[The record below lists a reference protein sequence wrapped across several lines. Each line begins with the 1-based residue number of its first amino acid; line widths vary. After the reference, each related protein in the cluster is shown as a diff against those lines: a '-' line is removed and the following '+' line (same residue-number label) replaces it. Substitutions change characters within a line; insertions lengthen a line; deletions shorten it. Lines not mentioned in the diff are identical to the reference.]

1 MGFQLEENKIYN
13 AQDLIDRLN
22 DKTYR
27 TRERE
32 KDFQG
37 VYKIESLCSGKVY
50 IGSAA
55 GVSTG
60 IKRRWYEHLFDLRK
74 NKHHSFHLQNAWNLY
89 WASSFEF
96 SVVEKIDLD
105 CDDIEKSKQEIRKRE
120 QYYFEVYDV
129 FKNGYNTS
137 KEALGGGWG
146 LTEQMIKD
154 GRSKQLSWEQYLY
167 VKDKLINTSMP
178 LSEISKNCG
187 CSKSVVKQIYEKK
200 ILQEFF
206 KDIDFPKRRIK
217 GLAKLSE
224 VEKEEISQKYLK
236 NIPIKDIAKEYGVSS
251 YVVNTLLEE
260 RKIKNNGSFTF
271 DSGKVGRPLFVYQY
285 TLDGKYIRS
294 FNSVTEAAKSCGR
307 TSCSKII
314 RCCKGKQKSSYGY
327 CWSYEKMEILPEQ
340 SLEEQI
346 LGKPVS
352 SRLRPIIQYNLNW
365 QPIKLFPSLR
375 STVKEVG
382 NKSTDYLTIARNMK
396 LNLNDTETFGYKWKY
411 SDLAPKEDLYKLLEL
426 KG

>member
-1 MGFQLEENKIYN
+1 MGFQLEEDKKYNAQYLINMLNNKIY
-13 AQDLIDRLN
+13 RTV
-22 DKTYR
+22 DKQ
-27 TRERE
+27 
-32 KDFQG
+32 KDFTG
-37 VYKIESLCSGKVY
+37 VYKIENLCSGKVY
-50 IGSAA
+50 VGSAA
-55 GVSTG
+55 GTTSG
-60 IKRRWYEHLFDLRK
+60 IKGRWYEHLFDLNK
-74 NKHHSFHLQNAWNLY
+74 NQHHSFHLQKAWNLY
-89 WASSFEF
+89 RASSFEF
-96 SVVEKIDLD
+96 SVVERIEIDYEN
-105 CDDIEKSKQEIRKRE
+105 IKKSKQEIRKRE
-120 QYYFEVYDV
+120 QHYFEVYDV

-154 GRSKQLSWEQYLY
+154 GKSKQLSWEQYLY

-200 ILQEFF
+200 ILQEYF
-206 KDIDFPKRRIK
+206 KDINFPKRRIK
-217 GLAKLSE
+217 GLAKLSAA
-224 VEKEEISQKYLK
+224 EKEEICQKYLK
-236 NIPIKDIAKEYGVSS
+236 NVPIKLIAKEYGVSS
-251 YVVNTLLEE
+251 YTVNALLEE
-260 RKIKNNGSFTF
+260 KKIKNNGSFTF
-271 DSGKVGRPLFVYQY
+271 GSGKVGRPFFVYQY

-294 FNSVTEAAKSCGR
+294 FNSVTEAAESCGY

-314 RCCKGKQKSSYGY
+314 GCCKGKRNSSYGY
-327 CWSYEKMEILPEQ
+327 CWSYEKMSHLPER

-346 LGKPVS
+346 LGKPIS
-352 SRLRPIIQYNLNW
+352 SRLRPIIQYNLDW
-365 QPIKLFPSLR
+365 EPIKLFPSLR
-375 STVKEVG
+375 STAKEVG